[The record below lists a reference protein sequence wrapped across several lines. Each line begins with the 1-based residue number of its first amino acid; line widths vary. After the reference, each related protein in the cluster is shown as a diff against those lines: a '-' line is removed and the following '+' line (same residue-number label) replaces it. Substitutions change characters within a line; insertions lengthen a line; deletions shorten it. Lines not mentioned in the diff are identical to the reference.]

1 MAYFKATYYN
11 GYCGCDIDMYFLADD
26 IADVE
31 FYMSEG
37 LYDYA
42 EDYFDENPDNERVNI
57 PGSVNEF
64 NWTYRLPVTIE
75 KLIKNKELISEINN
89 IVKIHER

>member
-42 EDYFDENPDNERVNI
+42 EDYFDAC
-57 PGSVNEF
+57 
-64 NWTYRLPVTIE
+64 VTCDEDEDRDELWDSYYEDCDFIIFEKTQAEIE
-75 KLIKNKELISEINN
+75 EEYDGEVIDLTN
-89 IVKIHER
+89 